1 MYKKIIFLVIV
12 FLCFSKV
19 SVFAM
24 EDNIIYANEYYKIEE
39 NSVVIPICIKN
50 NTGFMGMKIEISSP
64 NANIVS
70 LSKGN
75 IFNKGLFSKG
85 KINKNKTS
93 FLWTGTEN
101 LSGDGIIVY
110 VGMQNIQKNTTLNIT
125 YSIPDTFN
133 EEWKDVSLDIKEI
146 QLGQCKLKEKTVKD
160 DFTKDAIDECV
171 NKVIMKKIGSEK
183 YSSIVNGIKKK
194 YNLEHFNDI
203 NAKNEEQIQR
213 DFVKEFSDTEAK
225 DIVETYKGS
234 IDSII
239 SKGTDV
245 EEEMINSDKSGIK
258 QSNVKSE
265 LILVGVII
273 CIIFLVILFI
283 KRGITYE
290 KNKHN
295 C

>member
-93 FLWTGTEN
+93 FLWTGIEN

-225 DIVETYKGS
+225 DIVETYKDS

-258 QSNVKSE
+258 QSDVKSE

-273 CIIFLVILFI
+273 CIIFLAILFI

-290 KNKHN
+290 KNKDN

>member
-50 NTGFMGMKIEISSP
+50 NIGFMGMKIEISSP

-70 LSKGN
+70 LSKGD

-85 KINKNKTS
+85 KINENKTS

-101 LSGDGIIVY
+101 LSEDGIIVY
-110 VGMQNIQKNTTLNIT
+110 VGIQNIQKNTTVNIT

-133 EEWKDVSLDIKEI
+133 EKWQDVSLDIKEI
-146 QLGQCKLKEKTVKD
+146 QLSQCKLKEKVAKD
-160 DFTKDAIDECV
+160 DFTKAAIDECV
-171 NKVIMKKIGSEK
+171 NKVIMQKSGSEK

-203 NAKNEEQIQR
+203 NAKNKEQIKR

-225 DIVETYKGS
+225 DIVETYKDS

-245 EEEMINSDKSGIK
+245 EEEMINPDKSGIK

-273 CIIFLVILFI
+273 CIIFLAILFI

-290 KNKHN
+290 KNKNN